1 MCNKSTADECG
12 GQGHRE
18 TGNKGVGNVV
28 WRKWATT
35 LCGKWEMRMWAMGV
49 GGETGNRF
57 EGEMGNRGAGNR
69 GAGETGNNDREQV
82 TRAQVVSV
90 VDESTSAMGNNDTGD
105 ECGGSVIKKAG
116 VTGERVRV
124 RRGKL
129 LTQRK

>member
-18 TGNKGVGNVV
+18 TGNKGVGN
-28 WRKWATT
+28 
-35 LCGKWEMRMWAMGV
+35 GS